1 MQRNMICTCGAQVRA
16 EIRELTTRGIVC
28 PNCGDVVRLEVVAKP
43 SGGSDGAAAVSLD
56 PANYETGEQ
65 KPGAKGG
72 GSVLDSII
80 PFESLQGNWV
90 LVAGAM
96 FLTVG
101 LMLLMVYSLDK
112 SKILKK
118 FVFASKDSGKNANQ
132 KRPASKQPK
141 VAWEDFN
148 AWEALPATTKNTN
161 AAVGIADEFC
171 GFAMRSEYDK
181 CITVFRSKVIADMV
195 QYGQDVGTAEKVED
209 RKQAGTRKLVAIL
222 IRDFFDNSQAITMG
236 YHDWRVIGYGSASD
250 EIAVLLR
257 YYREDHTPASF
268 ISTEEMIPQ
277 LASLLSF
284 DDFSA
289 NYRSLFTTK
298 SLKIEATMK
307 RGIKLKDFYANKNY
321 GYLVLVFSESR
332 GFPALINL
340 IDWQTNQSL
349 QQFCRSQMAIE
360 VEDPKWI
367 TKKAE
372 SSEDEQSR
380 IALDTNAIT
389 SIQTWLSSDQSE
401 TPLLTRG
408 KVADAIDS
416 IYKQTKDPLMLDFR
430 ARVAVEQDNRII
442 AQQSFLEAQEKGFQ
456 SLASFKYFMLQA
468 IDRGDGETLSE
479 QMKKLTDYWQVKST
493 GLEASEDRNKYLQ
506 FEKSLRQRQ

>member
-1 MQRNMICTCGAQVRA
+1 MICTCGAQVRA
-16 EIRELTTRGIVC
+16 EIRELTTRGIIC
-28 PNCGDVVRLEVVAKP
+28 PNCGDRVRLEVVAKP
-43 SGGSDGAAAVSLD
+43 SGGSGGGAGAVSLD
-56 PANYETGEQ
+56 PADYEAGEQ

-72 GSVLDSII
+72 GSILDSFV
-80 PFESLQGNWV
+80 PFEALQGNWV

-96 FLTVG
+96 FLTAG

-112 SKILKK
+112 SKMLKK
-118 FVFASKDSGKNANQ
+118 FVFTSPNTAKDANQ
-132 KRPASKQPK
+132 RRTVSKQPK

-148 AWEALPATTKNTN
+148 AWESLPATTKQTN
-161 AAVGIADEFC
+161 AAVEIANEFC

-195 QYGQDVGTAEKVED
+195 QYGQDVGSADKAED
-209 RKQAGTRKLVAIL
+209 RKQAGSRKLVTIL

-236 YHDWRVIGYGSASD
+236 YHDWRVIGYSSASD

-257 YYREDHTPASF
+257 YYREDQTPADF
-268 ISTEEMIPQ
+268 ISTEEMVPQ
-277 LASLLSF
+277 IASLISF

-289 NYRSLFTTK
+289 NYRPLFMTK

-307 RGIKLKDFYANKNY
+307 RGIKLKDFYANQNY

-332 GFPALINL
+332 GFPALVNL

-349 QQFCRSQMAIE
+349 QQFCRTQMAIE

-367 TKKAE
+367 TKKTE
-372 SSEDEQSR
+372 LSEDDQSR

-389 SIQTWLSSDQSE
+389 SIQSWLSSAQGE
-401 TPLLTRG
+401 TPVFTRG
-408 KVADAIDS
+408 KIADAIDA
-416 IYKQTKDPLMLDFR
+416 IYKRTNDPLMLDLR

-456 SLASFKYFMLQA
+456 SLAAFKYFILQA
-468 IDRGDGETLSE
+468 ADRGDGESLSE
-479 QMKKLTDYWQVKST
+479 LMKKLTDYWQVKAS
-493 GLEASEDRNKYLQ
+493 GLDASEDRNKYLQ

>member
-28 PNCGDVVRLEVVAKP
+28 PNCGYIVRLEVAAKP
-43 SGGSDGAAAVSLD
+43 SGGSGVAGAISLD
-56 PANYETGEQ
+56 PANYEAGEQ
-65 KPGAKGG
+65 KPGAIQG
-72 GSVLDSII
+72 GSVLESIV
-80 PFESLQGNWV
+80 PAGSLQESWV
-90 LVAGAM
+90 FAAGVT
-96 FLTVG
+96 FLAVG
-101 LMLLMVYSLDK
+101 MMLLMIYSLDK
-112 SKILKK
+112 SKIFKK
-118 FVFASKDSGKNANQ
+118 LVLASPNTAKSANQ
-132 KRPASKQPK
+132 TRPASRQPK

-148 AWEALPATTKNTN
+148 AWESLPATSKSTN
-161 AAVGIADEFC
+161 SAIEIANEFC
-171 GFAMRSEYDK
+171 GFAIRSEYEK
-181 CITVFRSKVIADMV
+181 CITVFRSKVISDMV
-195 QYGQDVGTAEKVED
+195 QYGQDVGITEKTED
-209 RKQAGTRKLVAIL
+209 RKQAGARKLVGIL

-236 YHDWRVIGYGSASD
+236 YHDWRVIGYSSASD

-257 YYREDHTPASF
+257 YYREDQTPADF

-277 LASLLSF
+277 IASLISF

-289 NYRSLFTTK
+289 NYRPLFTTK

-307 RGIKLKDFYANKNY
+307 RGIKLKDFYASKNY
-321 GYLVLVFSESR
+321 GYIVLVFSESR

-340 IDWQTNQSL
+340 IEWQTNQSL

-367 TKKAE
+367 TKKTE

-380 IALDTNAIT
+380 IALDINAIT
-389 SIQTWLSSDQSE
+389 SIQSWLSSAQGE
-401 TPLLTRG
+401 TPVLTRG
-408 KVADAIDS
+408 KIADAIDLIS
-416 IYKQTKDPLMLDFR
+416 KQTNDPLMLDLR

-456 SLASFKYFMLQA
+456 SLAAFKYFILQNA
-468 IDRGDGETLSE
+468 DRGDGESLGE
-479 QMKKLTDYWQVKST
+479 LMKKLTDYWQVKAT
-493 GLEASEDRNKYLQ
+493 GLDAREDRNNYLQ